1 MTDSK
6 FTQGRARAGGAGTN
20 RTTTRRKGRKE
31 RELGHIRRDILDAA
45 ARAFARR
52 GFHGTTME
60 DVAREAGY
68 AVGSLYTYFEGKE
81 ALYGTLLQRIADEME
96 AIVERPM
103 PSSLD
108 FRQRFE
114 TQMIQLFELVERNRD
129 LLLTFLSHRASFNV
143 GGTGRP
149 EGELVRDIYMRQ
161 VERMAARAAEAMK
174 QGALRRVAARDV
186 AYFAVDA
193 GYGAVLRW
201 ASGDLKGSLVDHA
214 PVLSRL
220 IFDGIGAKKE
230 KRS

>member
-1 MTDSK
+1 MVDSK
-6 FTQGRARAGGAGTN
+6 FTQGRAGSAGAGAS
-20 RTTTRRKGRKE
+20 RPKASRSGRKE
-31 RELGHIRRDILDAA
+31 RELEHIRRDILDAA
-45 ARAFARR
+45 ARAFARS

-81 ALYGTLLQRIADEME
+81 ALYRTLLKRIADEME
-96 AIVERPM
+96 AIVDRPM

-129 LLLTFLSHRASFNV
+129 LLLTFLSHRARLDV
-143 GGTGRP
+143 GGSGHP
-149 EGELVRDIYMRQ
+149 AAELVRDVCMQQI
-161 VERMAARAAEAMK
+161 ERMAARAAEAMK
-174 QGALRRVAARDV
+174 QGALRRMAARDV

-214 PVLSRL
+214 PVLSSL
-220 IFDGIGAKKE
+220 IFDGISAHKE
-230 KRS
+230 KRA

>member
-1 MTDSK
+1 MVDAK
-6 FTQGRARAGGAGTN
+6 FTQGRAAAASLGAGSS
-20 RTTTRRKGRKE
+20 RSSRKGRKE
-31 RELGHIRRDILDAA
+31 REIGHARRDILDAA
-45 ARAFARR
+45 ARAFARS

-68 AVGSLYTYFEGKE
+68 AVGSLYTYFPGKE
-81 ALYGTLLQRIADEME
+81 ALYQTLLQRIADEME
-96 AIVERPM
+96 TIVDRPM

-114 TQMIQLFELVERNRD
+114 TQMLQLFELVERNRD
-129 LLLTFLSHRASFNV
+129 LLLTFLSHRASFDMV
-143 GGTGRP
+143 GRERP
-149 EGELVRDIYMRQ
+149 EGELVRDMYMRQ
-161 VERMAARAAEAMK
+161 IERMAARAAEGMK
-174 QGALRRVAARDV
+174 QGELRRGAVRDV

-220 IFDGIGAKKE
+220 IFDGIGASKE
-230 KRS
+230 KRP